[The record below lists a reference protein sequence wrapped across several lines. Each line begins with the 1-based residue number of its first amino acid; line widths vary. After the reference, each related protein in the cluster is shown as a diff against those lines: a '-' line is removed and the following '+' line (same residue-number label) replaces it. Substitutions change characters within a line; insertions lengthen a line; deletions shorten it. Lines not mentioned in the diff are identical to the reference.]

1 MVVDPRWTENQAVY
15 WAAMHSANEL
25 VPALAK
31 IVKSGN
37 WREFIQPRGDIHA
50 FDTFAAYCAGW
61 LELAAPAVEALLER
75 SNEKHAAAMVRKA
88 IAEGVEPRGAHG
100 GDRKSGEYQGD
111 TITLINED
119 RGTDPSY
126 LLGRLKR
133 DHPELAAEVVEGTI
147 TVRAAAIKVGILH
160 PRIYVRADDPGSA
173 IRSLLKHYTRT
184 QLLET
189 LNQLP
194 AEETPND

>member
-31 IVKSGN
+31 IVESEH

-50 FDTFAAYCAGW
+50 YATFASYCSGW
-61 LELAAPAVEALLER
+61 LQLSAPAVEALLER
-75 SNEKHAAAMVRKA
+75 SNEKHAARLVAKA
-88 IAEGVEPRGAHG
+88 IREGVEPTAPNGTNRWA
-100 GDRKSGEYQGD
+100 
-111 TITLINED
+111 NED
-119 RGTDPSY
+119 RPDSIRPITNPYGTDPNY
-126 LLGRLKR
+126 LLARLKR
-133 DHPELAAEVVEGTI
+133 DHPDLAAEVVEGTI
-147 TVRAAAIKVGILH
+147 SARAAAIQAGILH
-160 PRIYVRADDPGSA
+160 PRIYVRADDPSAA

-189 LNQLP
+189 LAQLP
-194 AEETPND
+194 AEEPPNA